1 MGRLLL
7 LVIASASIAATI
19 GFAVPPKMHSHSH
32 FRHRRQRTRT
42 VLETNDSLGDPFAVL
57 LTDIDEAFILQ
68 LTPAESPLPVSFD
81 PSPGKVVEAE
91 VGAPMPPPV
100 SFDPSA
106 GKEAMPPMTAASLT
120 KRAVEMKA
128 QLAKSSR
135 PKKYT
140 ISTHSAFSTIV
151 TAIFF
156 AAVLPHLSPGTH
168 GNGLPRLYDMADF
181 DNAFLAK
188 TTGLMFAISAVTG
201 VLRLP
206 PRSTK
211 LRRLMFESCAWSTVL
226 MFTLQDSNI
235 FLIDGGYDLDLFQGP
250 GWFVAFVVFVGTVIS
265 TLEYLVEGIAGPEDG
280 RIRDGLPFAGN
291 RLGMAFVST
300 FAYFGISPM
309 SLTIPPWFFDR
320 DPSAFAEIVVPGL
333 HMVSGWN
340 LSVNF
345 IVEAYMGFGSEYG
358 MPFISLFSL
367 VTLICS
373 HSGQNIMTCLHIR
386 SARKHPSIRE
396 EAKPEPSRG
405 PTARRLF
412 RDRSL

>member
-32 FRHRRQRTRT
+32 SRHRRQRTRT
-42 VLETNDSLGDPFAVL
+42 VLETNDSLDDPFVVL
-57 LTDIDEAFILQ
+57 LTDVDEAFMLQ
-68 LTPAESPLPVSFD
+68 STPAAESPLPVSFD
-81 PSPGKVVEAE
+81 PSWGKVVEAE

-106 GKEAMPPMTAASLT
+106 GKEPMPPMTTTSLT
-120 KRAVEMKA
+120 ERAVEIKA
-128 QLAKSSR
+128 RLAKRSR
-135 PKKYT
+135 PKKYA

-151 TAIFF
+151 TAVFF

-188 TTGLMFAISAVTG
+188 TTGLMFAISAITG

-226 MFTLQDSNI
+226 MFTLQDSNL

-291 RLGMAFVST
+291 RLGMALVST

-345 IVEAYMGFGSEYG
+345 IVEAYMGFGSEYRYICLL
-358 MPFISLFSL
+358 PPLSFIYASAR
-367 VTLICS
+367 
-373 HSGQNIMTCLHIR
+373 IR
-386 SARKHPSIRE
+386 SSSSKRHQHHQYLSTYPQCS
-396 EAKPEPSRG
+396 
-405 PTARRLF
+405 
-412 RDRSL
+412 

>member
-7 LVIASASIAATI
+7 LSIASASIAATI
-19 GFAVPPKMHSHSH
+19 GFTVPPKMHSHSH
-32 FRHRRQRTRT
+32 SRHRRQRTRT
-42 VLETNDSLGDPFAVL
+42 VLETNDSLDDPFAVL

-68 LTPAESPLPVSFD
+68 STPAESPLPVSFD
-81 PSPGKVVEAE
+81 PSTGKVVEAE
-91 VGAPMPPPV
+91 VGAPMPP
-100 SFDPSA
+100 
-106 GKEAMPPMTAASLT
+106 MTTASLT
-120 KRAVEMKA
+120 ERAVEIKT

-135 PKKYT
+135 PKKYA

-188 TTGLMFAISAVTG
+188 MTGLMFAISAVTG

-226 MFTLQDSNI
+226 MYTLQDSNL

-280 RIRDGLPFAGN
+280 RVRDGLPFGGN

-333 HMVSGWN
+333 HMVNGWN

-358 MPFISLFSL
+358 MLSFICLFSL
-367 VTLICS
+367 VT
-373 HSGQNIMTCLHIR
+373 
-386 SARKHPSIRE
+386 
-396 EAKPEPSRG
+396 
-405 PTARRLF
+405 
-412 RDRSL
+412 